1 MCGQFVPSSGRE
13 QEEEGVAV
21 AEKDGVQSLERA
33 FTLLELMADDG
44 GEVPLSRLAVGSGLP
59 LSTIHRLIRTLVARG
74 YVRQLPSRR
83 YVLGP
88 RLIHLGESSSRA
100 LSAWALPHLTDLVD
114 GTGETANMAML
125 DGDRVVYV
133 AQVPSRHSMRMFT
146 EVGRRVHPHCTAVGK
161 AVLSVAPED
170 EVRTLLARTG
180 LPRHTASTI
189 TDVEEFLAQLDEVR
203 ERGYALDEGEQEVGV
218 RCLAVR
224 LPGSAVQM
232 GLSISGPA
240 PRMTDDLLAE
250 AVPILRSAAQDL
262 AATIA

>member
-1 MCGQFVPSSGRE
+1 MPPRSGPSGDTP
-13 QEEEGVAV
+13 G
-21 AEKDGVQSLERA
+21 GVQSVHRALDVLEVVAGRGG
-33 FTLLELMADDG
+33 TLTI
-44 GEVPLSRLAVGSGLP
+44 GEIATLTGIPLPTA
-59 LSTIHRLIRTLVARG
+59 HRLLRTLVDRG
-74 YVRQLPSRR
+74 YMRQAPDRR
-83 YVLGP
+83 YALGFRLVPLGTSASSMVGAGTERVLA
-88 RLIHLGESSSRA
+88 RVVDA
-100 LSAWALPHLTDLVD
+100 L
-114 GTGETANMAML
+114 GETANLAML
-125 DGDRVVYV
+125 DGDRVAYV
-133 AQVPSRHSMRMFT
+133 AQVPGKHSMRMFT

-180 LPRHTASTI
+180 LPRHTSSTI

>member
-1 MCGQFVPSSGRE
+1 MAPRSGSSGDTP
-13 QEEEGVAV
+13 G
-21 AEKDGVQSLERA
+21 GVQSVHRALDVLEVVAARGG
-33 FTLLELMADDG
+33 TLTI
-44 GEVPLSRLAVGSGLP
+44 GEIATLTGIPLPTA
-59 LSTIHRLIRTLVARG
+59 HRLLRTLVDRG
-74 YVRQLPSRR
+74 YMRQAPDRR
-83 YVLGP
+83 YTLGFRLVPLGASAGSMVGAGTERVLA
-88 RLIHLGESSSRA
+88 RVVDA
-100 LSAWALPHLTDLVD
+100 L
-114 GTGETANMAML
+114 GETANLAML
-125 DGDRVVYV
+125 DGDRVAYV
-133 AQVPSRHSMRMFT
+133 AQVPGKHAMRMFT

-170 EVRTLLARTG
+170 QVRSLLARTG
-180 LPRHTASTI
+180 LPRHTSSTI
-189 TDVEEFLAQLDEVR
+189 TDIEEFLAQLDEVR

-218 RCLAVR
+218 RCVAVR

>member
-1 MCGQFVPSSGRE
+1 MAPRSEPSGDTP
-13 QEEEGVAV
+13 G
-21 AEKDGVQSLERA
+21 GVQSVHRALDVLEVVAARGG
-33 FTLLELMADDG
+33 TLTI
-44 GEVPLSRLAVGSGLP
+44 GEIATLTGIPLPTA
-59 LSTIHRLIRTLVARG
+59 HRLLRTLVDRG
-74 YVRQLPSRR
+74 YMRQAPDRR
-83 YVLGP
+83 YALGFRLVPLGASASSMVGAGTERVLA
-88 RLIHLGESSSRA
+88 RV
-100 LSAWALPHLTDLVD
+100 VD
-114 GTGETANMAML
+114 AIGETANLAML
-125 DGDRVVYV
+125 DGDRVAYV
-133 AQVPSRHSMRMFT
+133 AQVPGKHSMRMFT

-161 AVLSVAPED
+161 AVLSVATED
-170 EVRTLLARTG
+170 EVRALLARTG
-180 LPRHTASTI
+180 LPRHTASTV

-240 PRMTDDLLAE
+240 PRMTDELLAE

>member
-1 MCGQFVPSSGRE
+1 MAPRSGSSGDTP
-13 QEEEGVAV
+13 G
-21 AEKDGVQSLERA
+21 GVQSVHRALDVLEVVAARGG
-33 FTLLELMADDG
+33 TLTI
-44 GEVPLSRLAVGSGLP
+44 GEIATLTGIPLPTA
-59 LSTIHRLIRTLVARG
+59 HRLLRTLVDRG
-74 YVRQLPSRR
+74 YMRQAPDRR
-83 YVLGP
+83 YALGFRLVPLGASAGSMVGAGTERVLA
-88 RLIHLGESSSRA
+88 RVVDA
-100 LSAWALPHLTDLVD
+100 L
-114 GTGETANMAML
+114 GETANLAML
-125 DGDRVVYV
+125 DGDRVAYV
-133 AQVPSRHSMRMFT
+133 AQVPGKHAMRMFT

-170 EVRTLLARTG
+170 QVRSLLARTG
-180 LPRHTASTI
+180 LPRHTSSTI
-189 TDVEEFLAQLDEVR
+189 TDIEEFLAQLDEVR

-218 RCLAVR
+218 RCVAVR

>member
-1 MCGQFVPSSGRE
+1 MPPRSGPSGDTP
-13 QEEEGVAV
+13 G
-21 AEKDGVQSLERA
+21 GVQSVHRALDVLEVVAARGG
-33 FTLLELMADDG
+33 TLTI
-44 GEVPLSRLAVGSGLP
+44 GEIATLTGIPLPTA
-59 LSTIHRLIRTLVARG
+59 HRLLRTLVDRG
-74 YVRQLPSRR
+74 YMRQAPDRR
-83 YVLGP
+83 YALGSRLVPLGASASSMVGAGTERVLA
-88 RLIHLGESSSRA
+88 RVVDA
-100 LSAWALPHLTDLVD
+100 L
-114 GTGETANMAML
+114 GETANLAML
-125 DGDRVVYV
+125 DGDRVAYV
-133 AQVPSRHSMRMFT
+133 AQVPGKHSMRMFT

-180 LPRHTASTI
+180 LPRHTSSTI

-240 PRMTDDLLAE
+240 PRMTDDLLDE

>member
-1 MCGQFVPSSGRE
+1 MPPPRDPGGP
-13 QEEEGVAV
+13 AP
-21 AEKDGVQSLERA
+21 AGVQSVHRALDVLEVVAARGG
-33 FTLLELMADDG
+33 TLTI
-44 GEVPLSRLAVGSGLP
+44 GEIATLTGIPLPTA
-59 LSTIHRLIRTLVARG
+59 HRLLRTLVDRG
-74 YVRQLPSRR
+74 YMRQAPDRR
-83 YVLGP
+83 YALGFRLVPLGASASSMVGAGTERVLA
-88 RLIHLGESSSRA
+88 RVVDA
-100 LSAWALPHLTDLVD
+100 L
-114 GTGETANMAML
+114 GETANLAML
-125 DGDRVVYV
+125 DGDRVAYV
-133 AQVPSRHSMRMFT
+133 AQVPGKHSMRMFT

-180 LPRHTASTI
+180 LPRHTSSTI

-240 PRMTDDLLAE
+240 PRMTDDLLVE